1 MANIKILIAYVSHS
15 GSTQEIA
22 EFMGRELSSQGMNVM
37 VRPMSDVGD
46 LSPFD
51 FIIAG
56 GLVYRFGWHPE
67 IIRFLQKNAI
77 ALQEKKVALF
87 VVGLRLVRTPD
98 CDRTSFPIFID
109 PAIMKGPAQR
119 KNLMDSVTTMK
130 FYLQAALPTIEK
142 INPLS
147 LAFFAG
153 RLNLHALGFSEKLI
167 MVMLMHLIGKR
178 SGDYRNWEA
187 IRAWVTGLSVINAN
201 PGQPERVPLV
211 EKIDSLAA

>member
-1 MANIKILIAYVSHS
+1 MSNTNTLIAYVSHS

-22 EFMGRELSSQGMNVM
+22 EFMGRELASQGMNVA
-37 VRPMSDVGD
+37 VRTMSNAGD
-46 LSPFD
+46 LSSFD

-67 IIRFLQKNAI
+67 AIRFLQKNAVV
-77 ALQEKKVALF
+77 LQAKKVALF

-98 CDRTSFPIFID
+98 CDRTAFPIFID
-109 PAIMKGPAQR
+109 PAILKGPGEP

-130 FYLQAALPTIEK
+130 AYLRAAFPTIGL
-142 INPLS
+142 IDPLS

-153 RLNLHALGFSEKLI
+153 RLDLRVLGFSEKLI
-167 MVMLMHLIGKR
+167 MLLLMGLMGKR

-187 IRAWVTGLSVINAN
+187 IRAWVNSLGIVDAN
-201 PGQPERVPLV
+201 TGQPTPAPLAKKL
-211 EKIDSLAA
+211 ETLWA